1 MILYSK
7 KELLV
12 KVFHAYGFNIFKMFT
27 IKLLKYFILLHRS
40 LNISDSENDLR
51 LDKDASKYNT
61 NMHRLRYKIPPL
73 LLSVD
78 GRLALCRFPDLH

>member
-12 KVFHAYGFNIFKMFT
+12 KVFYAYRFNIFKMFT

-40 LNISDSENDLR
+40 LNISDTV
-51 LDKDASKYNT
+51 K
-61 NMHRLRYKIPPL
+61 MI
-73 LLSVD
+73 
-78 GRLALCRFPDLH
+78 

>member
-12 KVFHAYGFNIFKMFT
+12 KVFHAYRFNIFKMFT

-40 LNISDSENDLR
+40 LNISDAV
-51 LDKDASKYNT
+51 K
-61 NMHRLRYKIPPL
+61 MI
-73 LLSVD
+73 
-78 GRLALCRFPDLH
+78 